1 MFGLSA
7 FAQAPFASLGTATGP
22 NVIVV
27 VATNVGVMSV
37 GTVVASAGA
46 RIHED
51 ISGLEATTSVG
62 TTTFTATTT
71 PPITGVSGTSAV
83 GNLQNTAGAVVTKC
97 IEQFRNNSSRKCSS
111 IWWCSSR
118 SFF

>member
-22 NVIVV
+22 NVVIV

-51 ISGLEATTSVG
+51 ISGLEATSGCAEQNTYSL
-62 TTTFTATTT
+62 
-71 PPITGVSGTSAV
+71 ITGQSIGVALTCSLKAYRVESNGNILIITS
-83 GNLQNTAGAVVTKC
+83 
-97 IEQFRNNSSRKCSS
+97 F
-111 IWWCSSR
+111 
-118 SFF
+118 